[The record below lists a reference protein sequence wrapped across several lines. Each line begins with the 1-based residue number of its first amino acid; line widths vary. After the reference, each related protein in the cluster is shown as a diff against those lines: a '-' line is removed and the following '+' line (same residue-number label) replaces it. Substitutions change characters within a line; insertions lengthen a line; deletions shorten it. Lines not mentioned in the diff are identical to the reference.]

1 MNRVKNEK
9 KNLTTAIQEKKKKI
23 FKIYFSHEY
32 SFKVCGRYAGRD
44 DWDSL
49 FLFDSF
55 LRP

>member
-23 FKIYFSHEY
+23 FKICFSHEY
-32 SFKVCGRYAGRD
+32 SFKVCGGK

>member
-9 KNLTTAIQEKKKKI
+9 KILTTAIQEKKKSLKFVFHTNI
-23 FKIYFSHEY
+23 HS
-32 SFKVCGRYAGRD
+32 RYAGK